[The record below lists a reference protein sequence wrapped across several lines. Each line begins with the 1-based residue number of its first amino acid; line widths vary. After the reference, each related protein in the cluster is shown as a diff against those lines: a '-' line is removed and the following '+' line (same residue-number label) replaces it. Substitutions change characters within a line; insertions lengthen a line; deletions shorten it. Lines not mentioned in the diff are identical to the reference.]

1 VSAPGAAGEERV
13 RVVVGASVDDGEDR
27 STAALARGL
36 RDAGME
42 VVHAGR
48 SSLEQLADTVVQED
62 ADAVGLPALPA
73 DAAEVLDRLA
83 ALLAERG
90 VDDVVVFAC
99 GADAELPG
107 GTRLSP
113 PGTAPAEVAG
123 WLRGQL
129 IGEPPWSPRP

>member
-1 VSAPGAAGEERV
+1 MTAPGAAGEERI
-13 RVVVGASVDDGEDR
+13 RVVIATPGDDGEDR
-27 STAALARGL
+27 ATGTLARGL

-42 VVHAGR
+42 VVQAGR

-62 ADAVGLPALPA
+62 ADAVGLPVLPA
-73 DAAEVLDRLA
+73 DAPEVLARLR
-83 ALLAERG
+83 ALLADRG
-90 VDDVVVFAC
+90 VHDVVVFGC
-99 GADAELPG
+99 GADAELPR

-129 IGEPPWSPRP
+129 IGEPPWTPRP

>member
-1 VSAPGAAGEERV
+1 MSAPGAAGEERV
-13 RVVVGASVDDGEDR
+13 RVVVGALGDDGEDR
-27 STAALARGL
+27 TTVALARGL

-48 SSLEQLADTVVQED
+48 SSLEQLADAVVQED
-62 ADAVGLPALPA
+62 ADAVGLPVLPA
-73 DAAEVLDRLA
+73 EPAEVLARLA
-83 ALLAERG
+83 ALLADRG
-90 VDDVVVFAC
+90 VSDVVAFAC

-107 GTRLSP
+107 GTRLFP

-129 IGEPPWSPRP
+129 IGEPPRSPGP

>member
-1 VSAPGAAGEERV
+1 M
-13 RVVVGASVDDGEDR
+13 VVGALGDDGEDR
-27 STAALARGL
+27 TTAALARGL

-62 ADAVGLPALPA
+62 ADAVGLPLLPA
-73 DAAEVLDRLA
+73 DAAGVLARLA
-83 ALLAERG
+83 ALLADRG

-99 GADAELPG
+99 GADAELLA

-113 PGTAPAEVAG
+113 PGTAPVEVAG

-129 IGEPPWSPRP
+129 VGEPPCPPRP

>member
-1 VSAPGAAGEERV
+1 M
-13 RVVVGASVDDGEDR
+13 VVGALGDGGEDHA
-27 STAALARGL
+27 TVALARGL
-36 RDAGME
+36 RDTGME

-48 SSLEQLADTVVQED
+48 SSLERLADTVVQED
-62 ADAVGLPALPA
+62 VDAVGLPVLPA
-73 DAAEVLDRLA
+73 DPAERLARLA
-83 ALLAERG
+83 ALLADRG

-107 GTRLSP
+107 GIRFFP

-129 IGEPPWSPRP
+129 IGEPPRSPGP